1 MITESEAAEYAKQIS
16 SNQSVSI
23 LIYSFASICLYI
35 LNIVAHQ
42 NNEYGLLIALPI
54 SAIVSYYIFSTFHEA
69 VHNAVFP
76 SNKKINDLIGK
87 VFAFVLNMDFASFK
101 KIHQQHHI
109 YANSKRDPDSIF
121 GEQGK
126 HSYVVTMPTFLV
138 LLRIFVVLPRK
149 IRMKL
154 IKNLSGRTKVFI
166 YLYQKDISQ
175 CRVYITNFYL
185 TLISLAIFGFDSVL
199 LFCYMSSM
207 LAMFIIYPMVT
218 WLPHLSIFDR
228 EEHAVDKY
236 KTTKVQGSRLSPFTL
251 FPIPHHLTHHLY
263 PSVPVSRLKKMSK
276 FIQPIL
282 DSSK

>member
-35 LNIVAHQ
+35 LNIIVHQ
-42 NNEYGLLIALPI
+42 NNAYGLLVALPI
-54 SAIVSYYIFSTFHEA
+54 SAIVSYYIFSTVHEA
-69 VHNAVFP
+69 VHNAVVP

-87 VFAFVLNMDFASFK
+87 VFAFVLNMDFASFRK
-101 KIHQQHHI
+101 THQQHHI
-109 YANSKRDPDSIF
+109 HANSKRDPDSIF

-126 HSYVVTMPTFLV
+126 RSYVVTMPTFLV

-154 IKNLSGRTKVFI
+154 IKNLSSRTKVFI
-166 YLYQKDISQ
+166 YLYQKDIGQ
-175 CRVYITNFYL
+175 CRVYVTNFYL
-185 TLISLAIFGFDSVL
+185 TLISLAVFGFDSVFF
-199 LFCYMSSM
+199 FCYMSSM

-236 KTTKVQGSRLSPFTL
+236 KTTKIQGNRLSPFTL

-263 PSVPVSRLKKMSK
+263 PSIPVSRLKKMSK

>member
-1 MITESEAAEYAKQIS
+1 MITETEAAEYAKQIS

-23 LIYSFASICLYI
+23 LIYSFASICLYV

-42 NNEYGLLIALPI
+42 NNAYGLLIALPI

-69 VHNAVFP
+69 VHNAVVP
-76 SNKKINDLIGK
+76 SNRKINDLIGR
-87 VFAFVLNMDFASFK
+87 VFAFILNMDFPSFK

-109 YANSKRDPDSIF
+109 HANSKRDPDSIF
-121 GEQGK
+121 GEQGRR
-126 HSYVVTMPTFLV
+126 SYVLAMPTFLV

-149 IRMKL
+149 MRIKL
-154 IKNLSGRTKVFI
+154 IKNLSSRTKVFI
-166 YLYQKDISQ
+166 YLYQKDSSQ
-175 CRVYITNFYL
+175 CRVYIINFYL
-185 TLISLAIFGFDSVL
+185 ALISLAVFGFDSVFI
-199 LFCYMSSM
+199 FCYISSM

-218 WLPHLSIFDR
+218 WLPHLSIFER
-228 EEHAVDKY
+228 EEHGINKY
-236 KTTKVQGSRLSPFTL
+236 KTTKIQGGRLSLFTL

-282 DSSK
+282 DGSK